1 MDIDRL
7 FKEPSQQFQNLNISD
22 NELRSAF
29 QSLFAHTIQYGGN
42 FSFIKA
48 GDGEFQCM
56 NGFEGE
62 NCDNHPYSKE
72 LGNELREAY
81 EYFEDAPRVLVSQ
94 FPYIEPFLQGY
105 THQGLFEMLLF
116 MDHNDTHEFV
126 EMWRTI
132 RNTKRKKHFIGN
144 KTVAMEI
151 FDKLNIDSI
160 IEVPEKNA
168 YAAGLPIDQIMK
180 LVKAN
185 DIVLISAGFVGK
197 VLAHFIHKAFEGKIT
212 ILDTGSAFDPL
223 VKNTRSGQ
231 MSKENAEEVFK
242 RIVS

>member
-1 MDIDRL
+1 MHEIKRDCAKH
-7 FKEPSQQFQNLNISD
+7 FFQKHIKDSVNHSRNI
-22 NELRSAF
+22 
-29 QSLFAHTIQYGGN
+29 T
-42 FSFIKA
+42 FIKA
-48 GDGEFQCM
+48 GDGEMLCM
-56 NGFEGE
+56 RGARGE
-62 NCDNHPYSKE
+62 NCDGHPYSDQ
-72 LGNELREAY
+72 LGNELYNAY
-81 EYFEDAPRVLVSQ
+81 MYFGEQRNTWIAQ
-94 FPYIEPFLQGY
+94 FPYIEPFLPGEPNQEI
-105 THQGLFEMLLF
+105 FESLLF
-116 MDHNDTHEFV
+116 MDHNDTPEFV

-231 MSKENAEEVFK
+231 MSKENAEKVFK